1 VSLLAGLGL
10 VLLALG
16 IGAGPLLSR
25 SVWSHRLPKVAAFA
39 WLGVLSGSIAAAV
52 GMVAVVSTG
61 QRGLGHRTAEWLA
74 NCWHHHDAA
83 GSTSWYV
90 LNAVLLGGTLTAV
103 CVAARRYRRTLA
115 QRRRHEEA
123 LQFVVRA
130 SGDSDD
136 VCVLDHPIPVVYCVP
151 SRTRPIVVSSGA
163 LDQLEDTELQAVLAH
178 ERAHLRN
185 RHHVLLTVVDALAAA
200 LAWLPT
206 FHDARRHLPLLLE
219 MTADEIAARRWG
231 RETVA
236 MALRKLAIAPSPAGG
251 LAAGGSTTSQLGQRL
266 ARLETT
272 PIADDAQVQRLTWVT
287 AATSVAVPLLISAA
301 WISATPLLC

>member
-1 VSLLAGLGL
+1 VTLLAGLGL
-10 VLLALG
+10 VLSALG
-16 IGAGPLLSR
+16 IGAGPLLSL
-25 SVWSHRLPKVAAFA
+25 SVWSHRLPKVAAVV
-39 WLGVLSGSIAAAV
+39 WLGVLSGAIAAAV

-61 QRGLGHRTAEWLA
+61 QHGLGHRTAEWLA

-83 GSTSWYV
+83 GDMRWYV
-90 LNAVLLGGTLTAV
+90 LNAVLLGGTLTAM

-115 QRRRHEEA
+115 QRRQHEEA
-123 LQFVVRA
+123 LQFVVRD
-130 SGDSDD
+130 SGHLDD

-163 LDQLEDTELQAVLAH
+163 LDQLEDKELQAVLSH

-185 RHHVLLTVVDALAAA
+185 RHHVLLIVVDALAAA

-206 FHDARRHLPLLLE
+206 FRVARRHLPLLLE

-236 MALRKLAIAPSPAGG
+236 MALRKLAISPSPAGG

-266 ARLETT
+266 TRLETS
-272 PIADDAQVQRLTWVT
+272 PIADDAQVRCLTWVT
-287 AATSVAVPLLISAA
+287 AMTSVAVPLLISAA
-301 WISATPLLC
+301 WISATPLFC

>member
-25 SVWSHRLPKVAAFA
+25 SLWSHRLPKVAALA
-39 WLGVLSGSIAAAV
+39 WLGVLSGAIAAAV
-52 GMVAVVSTG
+52 GMVAVISTG
-61 QRGLGHRTAEWLA
+61 QHGLGHRTAEWLA
-74 NCWHHHDAA
+74 NCWHHHDEA
-83 GSTSWYV
+83 GDMRWYV
-90 LNAVLLGGTLTAV
+90 LNAVLLGGALTAIG
-103 CVAARRYRRTLA
+103 VATRRYRRTLT
-115 QRRRHEEA
+115 QRRQHEEA
-123 LQFVVRA
+123 LQLVVRA
-130 SGDSDD
+130 SPDLDD

-206 FHDARRHLPLLLE
+206 FRDARRHLPLLLE
-219 MTADEIAARRWG
+219 MTADEVAARRWG
-231 RETVA
+231 HETVA
-236 MALRKLAIAPSPAGG
+236 MALRKLAILPSPAGG

-266 ARLETT
+266 TRLENS
-272 PIADDAQVQRLTWVT
+272 PIAENAQVQRLTWVT
-287 AATSVAVPLLISAA
+287 AMTSLAVPLLISAA